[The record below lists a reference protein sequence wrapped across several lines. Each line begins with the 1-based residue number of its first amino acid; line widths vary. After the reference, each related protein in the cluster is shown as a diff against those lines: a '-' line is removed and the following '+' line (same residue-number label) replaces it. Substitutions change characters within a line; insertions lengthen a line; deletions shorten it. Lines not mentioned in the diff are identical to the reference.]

1 MTKEE
6 KNQVILN
13 LKGQLEANPNFYLT
27 DMSSMTVEAT
37 NSLRR
42 LFHEQGI
49 RIHVV
54 KNSLLKKAME
64 RAEGRDFQ
72 ELIPT
77 LKGST
82 AILYTESGSMP
93 AKVIKS
99 FRKKNPK
106 PLVKAAFVE
115 ECAYIGDQLDALAS
129 IKSKNDLIADLIAL
143 LQSPAKNVVGALQ
156 SGGNKLSGIVKT
168 LSERPE

>member
-1 MTKEE
+1 MTREE

-64 RAEGRDFQ
+64 RADSNVERF
-72 ELIPT
+72 
-77 LKGST
+77 
-82 AILYTESGSMP
+82 YCY
-93 AKVIKS
+93 
-99 FRKKNPK
+99 
-106 PLVKAAFVE
+106 FVH
-115 ECAYIGDQLDALAS
+115 
-129 IKSKNDLIADLIAL
+129 
-143 LQSPAKNVVGALQ
+143 
-156 SGGNKLSGIVKT
+156 
-168 LSERPE
+168 